1 MGNGEP
7 MEAVTLGKLGSV
19 AVVPPSSFA
28 IISDLCS
35 EYNDKA
41 SRAKLARLC
50 AAAIGVCWDRS
61 KNDKRPP
68 VYDFT
73 AADPIGY
80 GGAVIDWLHGFDV
93 SISTIFNV
101 GGSLI
106 VQLFERIPLESEVT
120 EAEDFTEAAPVA
132 LTG

>member
-19 AVVPPSSFA
+19 AVIPPSSFA
-28 IISDLCS
+28 VISDLCS

-61 KNDKRPP
+61 KSEKRPP

-120 EAEDFTEAAPVA
+120 ETEDFSEAAPVA

>member
-19 AVVPPSSFA
+19 AVVPPTSFA

-35 EYNDKA
+35 EYNEKA

-61 KNDKRPP
+61 KNDKPP
-68 VYDFT
+68 V
-73 AADPIGY
+73 
-80 GGAVIDWLHGFDV
+80 
-93 SISTIFNV
+93 
-101 GGSLI
+101 
-106 VQLFERIPLESEVT
+106 
-120 EAEDFTEAAPVA
+120 
-132 LTG
+132 